1 MMENRWRWPGWLTVN
16 SPARLRGSVMILL
29 IPVIVYSVACVI
41 YNAPASPA
49 AIRLYPA
56 ANAVIGSYFSQD
68 WQLFGPTPGIAAD
81 SLVVQAL
88 LRSANGSVTLSPAED
103 VEYQVDR
110 LPRANRLLPTKLP
123 TVILGFQEVFAQYAN
138 TLMTIQKAPRS
149 ARATLIR
156 RLNQNYRDELGEL
169 DRFLS
174 VEAQHLF
181 PGMHISSVRAIFS
194 STPIVPYSQRYQN
207 PPPPERNSLILR
219 TDWMPFIPGVAN

>member
-1 MMENRWRWPGWLTVN
+1 MENRWRWPGRLTVS
-16 SPARLRGSVMILL
+16 SPARLRGVVMVLL

-49 AIRLYPA
+49 QIRLYPA

-68 WQLFGPTPGIAAD
+68 WQLFGPTPGLTID
-81 SLVVQAL
+81 SLAVQAL

-103 VEYQVDR
+103 VEHQIDR

-123 TVILGFQEVFAQYAN
+123 TVILAFQEEFSQYAN
-138 TLMTIQKAPRS
+138 TLVTIQKAPRS
-149 ARATLIR
+149 TRAALIR
-156 RLNQNYRDELGEL
+156 GLNHNYRDSLGEL

-181 PGMHISSVRAIFS
+181 PRMHISEVRAIFG

-207 PPPPERNSLILR
+207 PPPPEKNDLLLR